1 MKKLITYVLVVLLIC
16 SLVLPA
22 YADEEEPPV
31 QGEEIEEYVN
41 IRTATIYLNIATNGT
56 TTVNITC
63 VGLTGTTHISSRTYL
78 EKWNGSSW
86 SRVSFNGASEIVDGV
101 SAISMTR
108 TYTTTVGSGQ
118 YRATTIFTVTRGT
131 DETIT
136 VYSSTVTH

>member
-1 MKKLITYVLVVLLIC
+1 MKRIIVLITVVLF
-16 SLVLPA
+16 LVSFA
-22 YADEEEPPV
+22 FTTYADVEEPPV
-31 QGEEIEEYVN
+31 LEEDIEEYVN
-41 IRTATIYLNIATNGT
+41 IRTASVTLSIDNSGTAAITIK
-56 TTVNITC
+56 C
-63 VGLTGTTHISSRTYL
+63 VGFSGTTHISSRTYL
-78 EKWNGSSW
+78 ERWNGSSW

-101 SAISMTR
+101 SASSMTR